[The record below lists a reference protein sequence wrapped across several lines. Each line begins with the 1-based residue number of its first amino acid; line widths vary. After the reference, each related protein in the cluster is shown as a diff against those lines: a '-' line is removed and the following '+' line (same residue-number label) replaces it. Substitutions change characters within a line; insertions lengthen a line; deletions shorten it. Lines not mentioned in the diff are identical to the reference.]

1 MMKTDFHLHSSFS
14 GDSDTAPEVIA
25 GTALQRGLSAICF
38 TEHYDADY
46 PYEDVCFELDT
57 EAYQKRIS
65 ELRSAYEGRMGLG
78 FGVELGLQPHLG
90 ELYRSYTAQYP
101 FDFVIG
107 STHLIDGK
115 DPYYASF
122 WEGCTPENGIRRFL
136 EITLENMKAFD
147 DFDVY
152 GHLDY
157 IVRYGPS
164 QNKNYAIND
173 YMEYIDPILR
183 ALIEKGKSLECNTG
197 GFRYGLGH
205 PNPCEEILCHYRKLG
220 GELITV
226 GSDAHSS
233 DYVGY
238 AFERTAELLKA
249 CGFRYYTVYHQR
261 KPEFLPL

>member
-1 MMKTDFHLHSSFS
+1 MLNDFHLHTSFS
-14 GDSDTAPEVIA
+14 GDCDIHPQIQIEKAISLGMNRICITDHHDYDVVSD
-25 GTALQRGLSAICF
+25 CN
-38 TEHYDADY
+38 
-46 PYEDVCFELDT
+46 FELDLPSYFPAM
-57 EAYQKRIS
+57 EDLKNRYQSQIQI
-65 ELRSAYEGRMGLG
+65 EIGI
-78 FGVELGLQPHLG
+78 ELGLQQHIAGYLKTIS
-90 ELYRSYTAQYP
+90 RQYP
-101 FDFVIG
+101 LDFIIG
-107 STHLIDGK
+107 SSHFIDGL
-115 DPYYASF
+115 DPYFPVFFEKRSEKESY
-122 WEGCTPENGIRRFL
+122 RRFFQVSL
-136 EITLENMKAFD
+136 ERIQKLDCFD
-147 DFDVY
+147 SY

>member
-1 MMKTDFHLHSSFS
+1 MLNDFHLHTSFS
-14 GDSDTAPEVIA
+14 GDCDIPPQIQIEKAISLGMNRICITDHHDYDVVSD
-25 GTALQRGLSAICF
+25 CN
-38 TEHYDADY
+38 
-46 PYEDVCFELDT
+46 FELDLPSYFPAM
-57 EAYQKRIS
+57 EDLKNRYQSQIQI
-65 ELRSAYEGRMGLG
+65 EIGI
-78 FGVELGLQPHLG
+78 ELGLQQHIAGYLKTIS
-90 ELYRSYTAQYP
+90 RQYP
-101 FDFVIG
+101 LDFIIG
-107 STHLIDGK
+107 SSHFIDGL
-115 DPYYASF
+115 DPYFPVFFEKRSEKESY
-122 WEGCTPENGIRRFL
+122 RRFFQVSL
-136 EITLENMKAFD
+136 ERIQKLDCFD
-147 DFDVY
+147 SY